1 MRRGRKPRPGALSR
15 GSRNTTE
22 PVPPDAQPR
31 CPPHL
36 DGLARNEWRRLA
48 NPLYKM
54 GVLTVADRAAFA
66 AYCQAYSRW
75 AEAEQKLQETPM
87 LLKTPS
93 GYVQQSPWLSIA
105 NRQME
110 LMTRFAVEMGLTPS
124 ARTRVSVSTRED
136 QTSAIDFGVTYD
148 SIVAHGRRINDRP
161 GDVVEVTAEVDDPGS
176 GHG

>member
-1 MRRGRKPRPGALSR
+1 MRRGRKPRPGALSQR
-15 GSRNTTE
+15 GRNTTK

-75 AEAEQKLQETPM
+75 AEAEQKLAETPM
-87 LLKTPS
+87 LIKAPS

-110 LMTRFAVEMGLTPS
+110 LMCRYMTEMGLTPAS
-124 ARTRVSVSTRED
+124 RTRISVPQETVEPTVITVTPVFRAPPLRDADGHLFPEPSEIDGTAIAAED
-136 QTSAIDFGVTYD
+136 A
-148 SIVAHGRRINDRP
+148 
-161 GDVVEVTAEVDDPGS
+161 
-176 GHG
+176 